1 MGEEPGKVTPGTVV
15 PGEPLTLWGGWFIVH
30 TSRGLG

>member
-15 PGEPLTLWGGWFIVH
+15 PGEPLTLWGGMVYR
-30 TSRGLG
+30 SYQ